1 MKLRMAVKQQ
11 HIAKVKPSRKN
22 TTAATRKNGSKH
34 TASKATARRVGR
46 KKYDSK
52 QQQPTPANVSEIRPG
67 DGGRE
72 FIKAFNQI
80 VAAESL
86 AIAEAIVAKVKLGN
100 ISGARF
106 LDEITGAKAQRNQPP
121 QKPHR
126 PLLPFTPEQ
135 LAAQPKWQEPSD
147 PEVDTGLGGHE
158 PEN

>member
-1 MKLRMAVKQQ
+1 MAVKKQQ
-11 HIAKVKPSRKN
+11 SARVKPSRKN
-22 TTAATRKNGSKH
+22 TTAATRKTTSKH
-34 TASKATARRVGR
+34 KPPSPKRAGR
-46 KKYDSK
+46 KRYDSK
-52 QQQPTPANVSEIRPG
+52 QQQPASTNVSEIKPG

-86 AIAEAIVAKVKLGN
+86 AIARAIVKEVTLGN

-106 LDEITGAKAQRNQPP
+106 LDEILGGKAQRNQPP
-121 QKPHR
+121 QKPQR

-135 LAAQPKWQEPSD
+135 LASQAEWHEPSD
-147 PEVDTGLGGHE
+147 PEVDIGFGGRE